1 MTKLMSFGAFFK
13 GNTPE
18 GFEATFTRFELGD
31 DRFDT
36 LYTSIEDLTAQM
48 LDDETMTVEE
58 VRSQLA
64 AFIPS
69 YNMKVFGQSTQ
80 PLERKMKAV
89 ELRSDILQL
98 ILLIFANVN
107 YLVRK
112 NDLLNDDHNG
122 MMYAYLGKP
131 C

>member
-1 MTKLMSFGAFFK
+1 
-13 GNTPE
+13 
-18 GFEATFTRFELGD
+18 
-31 DRFDT
+31 
-36 LYTSIEDLTAQM
+36 
-48 LDDETMTVEE
+48 
-58 VRSQLA
+58 
-64 AFIPS
+64 
-69 YNMKVFGQSTQ
+69 MKVFGQSTQ

-122 MMYAYLGKP
+122 TMYAYLGKP
-131 C
+131 S